1 MKLHKDLREFL
12 ELLNSHKVEFVLVG
26 GHAVAFHGY
35 PRYTGDI
42 DFLVC
47 PELENGHRII
57 KVMEAFGF
65 DNTGIYAEDFISPN
79 KIIQLGY
86 PPNRI
91 DLITSI
97 SGCSFDEV
105 WKSRIETM
113 LDHVPVFI
121 IGKETLIKNKRVSN
135 RSKDL
140 LDVEKLE
147 KF

>member
-1 MKLHKDLREFL
+1 MKLQKDLREFL
-12 ELLNSHKVEFVLVG
+12 ELLNSHKVEFVVVG

-42 DFLVC
+42 DFFIR
-47 PELENGHRII
+47 PELENARRII

-65 DNTGIYAEDFISPN
+65 DDISVKLEDFTSRD

-97 SGCSFDEV
+97 SGCDFNEV
-105 WKSRIETM
+105 WDSRIESK
-113 LDHVPVFI
+113 LDGVPVSF
-121 IGKETLIKNKRVSN
+121 IGKESLIKNKQASN
-135 RSKDL
+135 RGKDL
-140 LDVEKLE
+140 IDVEKLR
-147 KF
+147 